1 MAVAATAAA
10 GVAAAAISAAAAV
23 DFREPDA
30 LAEGSQAHRMLRQ
43 RRVADTRAHGPVD
56 TGVSEPVAL
65 GPAG

>member
-1 MAVAATAAA
+1 VAATAAA
-10 GVAAAAISAAAAV
+10 VVAAAAVISAAAAV

-30 LAEGSQAHRMLRQ
+30 LAEGSRAHRMLRQ
-43 RRVADTRAHGPVD
+43 RRVADTRVCGPVD